1 MSNYKDSPYKFTDP
15 IRYFKEND
23 PYYWEIDNIPL
34 KQLQENVLWLKDQ
47 INIIPEEGEAVD
59 FGVSRADFNELKPY
73 VDGTGSL
80 VYVNPGRFSA
90 RINDAYDKNSLQKLV
105 QMTGNG
111 DSVSGLSTF
120 RTQFQNDNTT
130 TDFAALLVSRLRSG
144 LAASAM
150 NLNGLFER
158 ITVWDSVIQN
168 LQSPTPQTTVT
179 WPIEALS
186 DSVKRF
192 VLDSVYRNNQTLANE
207 FIKQFRGVARTAIVD
222 VPSGLTIDIPPFD
235 NRDFFYQTEDGTTQY
250 IEGATVRIDLLFVYS
265 KPIDTTD
272 TTLNKWENNQPVK
285 ILSPQLGLIKGAGVG
300 VRSVQNNGNST
311 KYQNVKDADGNT
323 QIMAQVVD
331 SLIPTNGFQGLNI
344 HGSFPSPD
352 DLMNLAPSIQEKLE
366 STDPRLIGQSIL
378 PIAYIVVKSNAA
390 VTTEGS
396 PVLTPAD
403 VVDIRPFFRTTEL
416 AYDERAGICA
426 AIPSLSLANPVVTKY
441 NLEKSVEDLRA
452 YADST
457 YARNTVFEAG
467 KVLAAGF
474 IYGGKDFGP
483 EKSLAPTTAVVG
495 WDLSK
500 HAQLN
505 IGNTSFWTHID
516 VVRYTSNRPGD
527 SYTFTV
533 PGGSTEYSA
542 GLPLIWKKVITVT
555 GIETPVTD
563 YVVDAQF
570 YNCVPKT
577 GNGIQDYAVPGTDL
591 DRYIIDS
598 KHTGIYVT
606 KLPAPAQSIKFV
618 ITVMATLARKT
629 VINDTNIN
637 TIITAIST
645 DSKKA
650 SLFVAQNFANS
661 NANTNT
667 GILSEPLLDVIHPSV
682 QFKVTGVGRSLY
694 TFGSQDTGNAEIQS
708 FS

>member
-47 INIIPEEGEAVD
+47 INVIPEEGEAVD

-90 RINDAYDKNSLQKLV
+90 RINDAYDKTPLQKLV
-105 QMTGNG
+105 QLTGNG

-120 RTQFQNDNTT
+120 RTQFQNNSTT

-144 LAASAM
+144 ISASAM

-158 ITVWDSVIQN
+158 ITVWDSIIQN
-168 LQSPTPQTTVT
+168 LQSPTPQTTTT
-179 WPIEALS
+179 WPIEDLS
-186 DSVKRF
+186 DSVKKF

-222 VPSGLTIDIPPFD
+222 VPSGLSIDIPPFD
-235 NRDFFYQTEDGTTQY
+235 SRDFFYQTEDGTTQY

-272 TTLNKWENNQPVK
+272 TTINKWENNQPIK
-285 ILSPQLGLIKGAGVG
+285 ILSPQLGLIRGAGVG
-300 VRSVQNNGNST
+300 VRSVQNNGNTT
-311 KYQNVKDADGNT
+311 KYQNAKDADGNT
-323 QIMAQVVD
+323 QIMAQIVD

-416 AYDERAGICA
+416 AYNERAGICA

-441 NLEKSVEDLRA
+441 NLEKSVDDFRA

-457 YARNTVFEAG
+457 YMRASIFESG

-483 EKSLAPTTAVVG
+483 EKSLAPTTVDAG
-495 WDLSK
+495 WDVSK
-500 HAQLN
+500 HAQQG
-505 IGNTSFWTHID
+505 IVTGGFWRHID
-516 VVRYTSNRPGD
+516 VIQYNGGRPGD
-527 SYTFTV
+527 TYVGPDISLHA
-533 PGGSTEYSA
+533 EYNV
-542 GLPLIWKKVITVT
+542 GLPLVWKKVITVT
-555 GIETPVTD
+555 GINTSFSD
-563 YVVDAQF
+563 YTVDAQF

-577 GNGIQDYAVPGTDL
+577 GGGIQYGYSPQDKEFYRL
-591 DRYIIDS
+591 DA
-598 KHTGIYVT
+598 KHTGLYVT
-606 KLPAPAQSIKFV
+606 KIPINSTNSIKFV
-618 ITVMATLARKT
+618 ITVIATLART
-629 VINDTNIN
+629 GGVIND
-637 TIITAIST
+637 ST
-645 DSKKA
+645 LDNLFASVDGKDA
-650 SLFVAQNFANS
+650 SLFVAQNFINLEVNPTS
-661 NANTNT
+661 GKISST
-667 GILSEPLLDVIHPSV
+667 LFDVIHPTV
-682 QFKVTGVGRSLY
+682 QFKVTGLGRDIYYFENS
-694 TFGSQDTGNAEIQS
+694 DTGNAEIQS
-708 FS
+708 YS

>member
-47 INIIPEEGEAVD
+47 INVIPEEGEAVD

-90 RINDAYDKNSLQKLV
+90 RINDAYDKTPLQKLV
-105 QMTGNG
+105 QLTGNG

-120 RTQFQNDNTT
+120 RTQFQNDSTT

-144 LAASAM
+144 ISASAM

-158 ITVWDSVIQN
+158 ITVWDSIIQN
-168 LQSPTPQTTVT
+168 LQSPTPQTTTT
-179 WPIEALS
+179 WPIEDLS
-186 DSVKRF
+186 DSVKKF

-222 VPSGLTIDIPPFD
+222 VPSGLSIDIPPFD
-235 NRDFFYQTEDGTTQY
+235 SRDFFYQTEDGTTQY

-272 TTLNKWENNQPVK
+272 TTINKWENNQPIK
-285 ILSPQLGLIKGAGVG
+285 ILSPQLGLIRGAGVG
-300 VRSVQNNGNST
+300 VRSVQNNGNTT
-311 KYQNVKDADGNT
+311 KYQNAKDADGNT
-323 QIMAQVVD
+323 QIMAQIVD

-416 AYDERAGICA
+416 AYNERAGICA

-441 NLEKSVEDLRA
+441 NLEKSVDDFRA

-457 YARNTVFEAG
+457 YMRASIFESG

-483 EKSLAPTTAVVG
+483 EKSLAPTTVDAG
-495 WDLSK
+495 WDVSK
-500 HAQLN
+500 HAQQG
-505 IGNTSFWTHID
+505 IVTGGFWRHID
-516 VVRYTSNRPGD
+516 VIQYNGGRPGD
-527 SYTFTV
+527 TYVGPDISLHA
-533 PGGSTEYSA
+533 EYNV
-542 GLPLIWKKVITVT
+542 GLPLVWKKVITVT
-555 GIETPVTD
+555 GINTSFSD
-563 YVVDAQF
+563 YTVDAQF

-577 GNGIQDYAVPGTDL
+577 GGGIQYGYSPQDKEFYRL
-591 DRYIIDS
+591 DA
-598 KHTGIYVT
+598 KHTGLYVT
-606 KLPAPAQSIKFV
+606 KIPINSTNSIKFV
-618 ITVMATLARKT
+618 ITVIATLART
-629 VINDTNIN
+629 GGVIND
-637 TIITAIST
+637 ST
-645 DSKKA
+645 LDNLFASVDSKDA
-650 SLFVAQNFANS
+650 SLFVAQNFINLEVNPTS
-661 NANTNT
+661 GKISST
-667 GILSEPLLDVIHPSV
+667 LFDVIHPTV
-682 QFKVTGVGRSLY
+682 QFKVTGLGRDIYYFENS
-694 TFGSQDTGNAEIQS
+694 DTGNAEIQS
-708 FS
+708 YS

>member
-47 INIIPEEGEAVD
+47 INVIPEEGEAVD

-90 RINDAYDKNSLQKLV
+90 RINDAYDKTPLQKLV
-105 QMTGNG
+105 QLTGNG

-120 RTQFQNDNTT
+120 RTQFQNDSTT

-144 LAASAM
+144 ISASAM

-158 ITVWDSVIQN
+158 ITVWDSIIQN
-168 LQSPTPQTTVT
+168 LQSPTPQTTTT
-179 WPIEALS
+179 WPIEDLS
-186 DSVKRF
+186 DSVKKF

-222 VPSGLTIDIPPFD
+222 VPSGLSIDIPPFD
-235 NRDFFYQTEDGTTQY
+235 SRDFFYQTEDGTTQY

-272 TTLNKWENNQPVK
+272 TTINKWENNQPIK
-285 ILSPQLGLIKGAGVG
+285 ILSPQLGLIRGAGVG
-300 VRSVQNNGNST
+300 VRSVQNNGNTT
-311 KYQNVKDADGNT
+311 KYQNAKDADGNT
-323 QIMAQVVD
+323 QIMAQIVD

-416 AYDERAGICA
+416 AYNERAGICA

-441 NLEKSVEDLRA
+441 NLEKSVDDFRA

-457 YARNTVFEAG
+457 YMRASIFESG

-483 EKSLAPTTAVVG
+483 EKSLAPTTVDAG
-495 WDLSK
+495 WDVSK
-500 HAQLN
+500 HAQQG
-505 IGNTSFWTHID
+505 IVTGGFWRHID
-516 VVRYTSNRPGD
+516 VIQYNGGRPGD
-527 SYTFTV
+527 TYVGPDISLHA
-533 PGGSTEYSA
+533 EYNV
-542 GLPLIWKKVITVT
+542 GLPLVWKKVITVT
-555 GIETPVTD
+555 GINTSFSD
-563 YVVDAQF
+563 YTVDAQF

-577 GNGIQDYAVPGTDL
+577 GGGIQYGYSPQDKEFYRL
-591 DRYIIDS
+591 DA
-598 KHTGIYVT
+598 KHTGLYVT
-606 KLPAPAQSIKFV
+606 KIPINSTNSIKFV
-618 ITVMATLARKT
+618 ITVIATLART
-629 VINDTNIN
+629 GGVIND
-637 TIITAIST
+637 ST
-645 DSKKA
+645 LDNLFASVDGKDA
-650 SLFVAQNFANS
+650 SLFVAQNFINLEVNPTS
-661 NANTNT
+661 GKISST
-667 GILSEPLLDVIHPSV
+667 LFDVIHPTV
-682 QFKVTGVGRSLY
+682 QFKVTGLGRDIYYFENS
-694 TFGSQDTGNAEIQS
+694 DTGNAEIQS
-708 FS
+708 YS

>member
-47 INIIPEEGEAVD
+47 INVIPEEGEAVD

-90 RINDAYDKNSLQKLV
+90 RINDAYDKTPLQKLV
-105 QMTGNG
+105 QLTGNG

-120 RTQFQNDNTT
+120 RTQFQNDSTT

-144 LAASAM
+144 ISASAM

-158 ITVWDSVIQN
+158 ITVWDSIIQN
-168 LQSPTPQTTVT
+168 LQSPTPQTTTT
-179 WPIEALS
+179 WPIEDLS
-186 DSVKRF
+186 DSVKKF

-222 VPSGLTIDIPPFD
+222 VPSGLSIDIPPFD
-235 NRDFFYQTEDGTTQY
+235 SRDFFYQTEDGTTQY

-272 TTLNKWENNQPVK
+272 TTINKWENNQPIK
-285 ILSPQLGLIKGAGVG
+285 ILSPQLGLIRGAGVG
-300 VRSVQNNGNST
+300 VRSVQNNGNTT
-311 KYQNVKDADGNT
+311 KYQNAKDADGNT
-323 QIMAQVVD
+323 QIMAQIVD

-416 AYDERAGICA
+416 AYNERAGICA

-441 NLEKSVEDLRA
+441 NLEKSVDDFRA

-457 YARNTVFEAG
+457 YMRASIFESG

-483 EKSLAPTTAVVG
+483 EKSLAPTTVDAG
-495 WDLSK
+495 WDVSK
-500 HAQLN
+500 HAQQG
-505 IGNTSFWTHID
+505 IVTGGFWRHID
-516 VVRYTSNRPGD
+516 VIQYNGGRPGD
-527 SYTFTV
+527 TYVGPDISLHA
-533 PGGSTEYSA
+533 EYNV
-542 GLPLIWKKVITVT
+542 GLPLVWKKVITVT
-555 GIETPVTD
+555 GINTSFSD
-563 YVVDAQF
+563 YTVDAQF

-577 GNGIQDYAVPGTDL
+577 GGGIQYGYSPQDKEFYRL
-591 DRYIIDS
+591 DA
-598 KHTGIYVT
+598 KHTGLYVT
-606 KLPAPAQSIKFV
+606 KIPINSTNSIKFV
-618 ITVMATLARKT
+618 ITVIATLART
-629 VINDTNIN
+629 GGVINDN
-637 TIITAIST
+637 TLDNLFASV
-645 DSKKA
+645 DGKDA
-650 SLFVAQNFANS
+650 SLFVAQNFINLEVNPTS
-661 NANTNT
+661 GKISST
-667 GILSEPLLDVIHPSV
+667 LFDVIHPTV
-682 QFKVTGVGRSLY
+682 QFKVTGLGRDIYYFENS
-694 TFGSQDTGNAEIQS
+694 DTGNAEIQS
-708 FS
+708 YS

>member
-47 INIIPEEGEAVD
+47 INVIPEEGEAVD

-90 RINDAYDKNSLQKLV
+90 RINDAYDKTPLQKLV
-105 QMTGNG
+105 QLTGNG

-120 RTQFQNDNTT
+120 RTQFQNDSTT

-144 LAASAM
+144 ISASAM

-158 ITVWDSVIQN
+158 ITVWDSIIQN
-168 LQSPTPQTTVT
+168 LQSPTPQTTTT
-179 WPIEALS
+179 WPIEDLS
-186 DSVKRF
+186 DSVKKF

-222 VPSGLTIDIPPFD
+222 VASGLSIDIPPFD
-235 NRDFFYQTEDGTTQY
+235 SRDFFYQTEDGTTQY

-272 TTLNKWENNQPVK
+272 TTINKWENNQPIK
-285 ILSPQLGLIKGAGVG
+285 ILSPQLGLIRGAGVG
-300 VRSVQNNGNST
+300 VRSVQNNGNTT
-311 KYQNVKDADGNT
+311 KYQNAKDADGNT
-323 QIMAQVVD
+323 QIMAQIVD

-416 AYDERAGICA
+416 AYNERAGICA

-441 NLEKSVEDLRA
+441 NLEKSVDDFRA

-457 YARNTVFEAG
+457 YMRASIFESG

-483 EKSLAPTTAVVG
+483 EKSLAPTTVDAG
-495 WDLSK
+495 WDVSK
-500 HAQLN
+500 HAQQG
-505 IGNTSFWTHID
+505 IVTGGFWRHID
-516 VVRYTSNRPGD
+516 VIQYNGGRPGD
-527 SYTFTV
+527 TYVGPDISLHA
-533 PGGSTEYSA
+533 EYNV
-542 GLPLIWKKVITVT
+542 GLPLVWKKVITVT
-555 GIETPVTD
+555 GINTSFSD
-563 YVVDAQF
+563 YTVDAQF

-577 GNGIQDYAVPGTDL
+577 GGGIQYGYSPQDKEFYRL
-591 DRYIIDS
+591 DA
-598 KHTGIYVT
+598 KHTGLYVT
-606 KLPAPAQSIKFV
+606 KIPINSTNSIKFV
-618 ITVMATLARKT
+618 ITVIATLART
-629 VINDTNIN
+629 GGVIND
-637 TIITAIST
+637 ST
-645 DSKKA
+645 LDNLFASVDSKDA
-650 SLFVAQNFANS
+650 SLFVAQNFINLEVNPTS
-661 NANTNT
+661 GKISST
-667 GILSEPLLDVIHPSV
+667 LFDVIHPTV
-682 QFKVTGVGRSLY
+682 QFKVTGLGRDIYYFENS
-694 TFGSQDTGNAEIQS
+694 DTGNAEIQS
-708 FS
+708 YS

>member
-1 MSNYKDSPYKFTDP
+1 MSNYKDSSYKFTDP

-47 INIIPEEGEAVD
+47 INVIPEEGEAVD

-90 RINDAYDKNSLQKLV
+90 RINDAYDKTPLQKLV
-105 QMTGNG
+105 QLTGNG

-120 RTQFQNDNTT
+120 RTQFQNDSTT

-144 LAASAM
+144 ISASAM

-158 ITVWDSVIQN
+158 ITVWDSIIQN
-168 LQSPTPQTTVT
+168 LQSPTPQTTTT
-179 WPIEALS
+179 WPIEDLS
-186 DSVKRF
+186 DSVKKF

-222 VPSGLTIDIPPFD
+222 VPSGLSIDIPPFD
-235 NRDFFYQTEDGTTQY
+235 SRDFFYQTEDGTTQY

-272 TTLNKWENNQPVK
+272 TTINKWENNQPIK
-285 ILSPQLGLIKGAGVG
+285 ILSPQLGLIRGAGVG
-300 VRSVQNNGNST
+300 VRSVQNNGNTT
-311 KYQNVKDADGNT
+311 KYQNAKDADGNT
-323 QIMAQVVD
+323 QIMAQIVD

-416 AYDERAGICA
+416 AYNERAGICA

-441 NLEKSVEDLRA
+441 NLEKSVDDFRA

-457 YARNTVFEAG
+457 YMRASIFESG

-483 EKSLAPTTAVVG
+483 EKSLAPTTVDAG
-495 WDLSK
+495 WDVSK
-500 HAQLN
+500 HAQQG
-505 IGNTSFWTHID
+505 IVTGGFWRHID
-516 VVRYTSNRPGD
+516 VIQYNGGRPGD
-527 SYTFTV
+527 TYVGPDISLHA
-533 PGGSTEYSA
+533 EYNV
-542 GLPLIWKKVITVT
+542 GLPLVWKKVITVT
-555 GIETPVTD
+555 GINTSFSD
-563 YVVDAQF
+563 YTVDAQF

-577 GNGIQDYAVPGTDL
+577 GGGIQYGYSPQDKEFYRL
-591 DRYIIDS
+591 DA
-598 KHTGIYVT
+598 KHTGLYVT
-606 KLPAPAQSIKFV
+606 KIPINSTNSIKFV
-618 ITVMATLARKT
+618 ITVIATLART
-629 VINDTNIN
+629 GGVINDN
-637 TIITAIST
+637 TLDNLFASV
-645 DSKKA
+645 DSKDA
-650 SLFVAQNFANS
+650 SLFVAQNFINLEVNPTS
-661 NANTNT
+661 GKISST
-667 GILSEPLLDVIHPSV
+667 LFDVIHPTV
-682 QFKVTGVGRSLY
+682 QFKVTGLGRDIYYFENS
-694 TFGSQDTGNAEIQS
+694 DTGNAEIQS
-708 FS
+708 YS